1 MRSESPTREAASGSN
16 TPLLLENIR
25 EEEDDIEETN
35 SRIPDLA
42 SSTIS
47 TPVTTVSWLDDNAC
61 DTYPTEFTELPEETT
76 GCQEGPSED
85 TEQVAVPMDD
95 QLQASA
101 SEVLLHTD
109 VPSVPEV
116 RGQMSGATKRGRNK
130 TVVPPSTRQLWKRQ
144 AAGEPSEDAHTLKK
158 PRSVNG

>member
-1 MRSESPTREAASGSN
+1 MRSESPTRVAASGSN
-16 TPLLLENIR
+16 APPLLLENIR
-25 EEEDDIEETN
+25 EEGDAIEEIN
-35 SRIPDLA
+35 SCIPDLA

-47 TPVTTVSWLDDNAC
+47 TPVTTVSWLDGNAC

-85 TEQVAVPMDD
+85 GEQVAVPMDD
-95 QLQASA
+95 QLQA

-116 RGQMSGATKRGRNK
+116 RGQMNGATKRGRNR
-130 TVVPPSTRQLWKRQ
+130 TVVPPSTRQLRKRQ
-144 AAGEPSEDAHTLKK
+144 AAEEPPEDAHTPKK